1 LKKPLLTGDFMLK
14 RKPIVVVG
22 SINIDFVS
30 NAARIPVKGETVTG
44 LDFQIHPGGK
54 GANQA
59 VAIARLGYPVRMIG
73 KLGSDFFGTQL
84 RAHLQDAGVDT
95 TAVSEITGS
104 SGSAVIVVSPEGENM
119 IIVNPGANAALAA
132 EDIEANLG
140 TIREAGIV
148 LTQLETPLETVECL
162 ARICTRE
169 GVPLLLDPAP
179 AIELPPELIGQA
191 RWFTPNET
199 EAAFYSGDGDGA
211 SPRETAHSLLDQ
223 GWPAVVLKLGARGVF
238 LAERYGEELE
248 IPSFP
253 VRALDTTAAGDAFN
267 GTFATGM
274 MLGMTAADSARFGV
288 AAASISVT
296 RPGAQPSMPTMEEVE
311 RMLKAP
317 IL

>member
-1 LKKPLLTGDFMLK
+1 MLK

-95 TAVSEITGS
+95 TAVSEISGS

-132 EDIEANLG
+132 EDIEANLE

-199 EAAFYSGDGDGA
+199 EAAFYSGDGNGA

-223 GWPAVVLKLGARGVF
+223 GLPLLLQHRRLQHPLYFLHRRHGRLCAGPGNGNARSRNSKASAVSRRHSQHHPRGERAVESIACGCRIQRAHRKRRNLKL
-238 LAERYGEELE
+238 LS
-248 IPSFP
+248 I
-253 VRALDTTAAGDAFN
+253 ALGQKN
-267 GTFATGM
+267 AT
-274 MLGMTAADSARFGV
+274 L
-288 AAASISVT
+288 
-296 RPGAQPSMPTMEEVE
+296 PQ
-311 RMLKAP
+311 L
-317 IL
+317 

>member
-1 LKKPLLTGDFMLK
+1 MLR

-22 SINIDFVS
+22 SINIDLVS
-30 NAARIPVKGETVTG
+30 KAARIPVKGETVTG

-95 TAVSEITGS
+95 AAVSDISGS
-104 SGSAVIVVSPEGENM
+104 SGSAVIVVSPEGENV
-119 IIVNPGANAALAA
+119 IIVNPGANAALTP
-132 EDIEANLG
+132 EDIDANLEVV
-140 TIREAGIV
+140 REAGMV
-148 LTQLETPLETVECL
+148 LTQLETPLETVEHL
-162 ARICTRE
+162 ARICARE
-169 GVPLLLDPAP
+169 AIPLLLDPAP
-179 AIELPPELIGQA
+179 ATELPPGLIGQA

-199 EAAFYSGDGDGA
+199 EAAFYSGCGNGV
-211 SPRETAHSLLDQ
+211 SSRQTAHVLLDQ
-223 GWPAVVLKLGARGVF
+223 GWPAVVLKLGARGVY
-238 LAERYGEELE
+238 LADQDGDEIE

-274 MLGMTAADSARFGV
+274 MLGMTAADSARLG
-288 AAASISVT
+288 AAAAAISVT

-311 RMLKAP
+311 RMLKVAV
-317 IL
+317 L